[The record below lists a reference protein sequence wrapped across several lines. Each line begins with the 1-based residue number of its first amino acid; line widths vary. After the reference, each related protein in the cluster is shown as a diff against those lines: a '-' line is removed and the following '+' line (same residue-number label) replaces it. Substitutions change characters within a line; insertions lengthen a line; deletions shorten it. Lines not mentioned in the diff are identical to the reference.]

1 MGTRNIN
8 EYLGS
13 GEVENVVFNPG
24 TPSPSAQ
31 EGQISYDS
39 ASKTH
44 TSNNDILNTTLNL
57 GDEQR
62 IRVINKSGFDIAD
75 GKPLKQTGVDVT
87 TGLPTVDLAQANDI
101 DNAIVLCIST
111 HIILDGDEGMGVT
124 GGGVNDID
132 TSLLSPGLV
141 FLDDITAGEYVNTAP
156 DIATVIGL
164 VIKSDAIE
172 GSLFIKIV
180 NLASIPTLFAI
191 MRTIPDVYNLT
202 TSYQDL
208 VNYQESTT
216 IGLGVDL
223 ALGTIIG
230 LSSGIYRGTFN
241 ITLTVPTSASTRSFT
256 INIRNTVA
264 AIDAV
269 TYVVPIPRDTTE
281 ISRSFAVPFEV
292 SANDILVAQIKSDVS
307 ISGVTI
313 DSITFDVESIR
324 ARLG

>member
-1 MGTRNIN
+1 MGVRNAS
-8 EYLGS
+8 EYLNS
-13 GEVENVVFNPG
+13 GEIESVVFNPSS
-24 TPSPSAQ
+24 PSPAAK

-39 ASKTH
+39 VSKTH
-44 TSNNDILNTTLNL
+44 TSNNDILDTTLNL

-62 IRVINKSGFDIAD
+62 IRIINKSGSDIAD
-75 GKPLKQTGVDVT
+75 GKPLRQTGVDVA
-87 TGLPTVDLAQANDI
+87 TGLPTVDLAQADTI
-101 DNAIVLCIST
+101 DNALVLCIST

-124 GGGVNDID
+124 SGGVRELN
-132 TSLLSPGLV
+132 TSLLSPGII
-141 FLDDITAGEYVNTAP
+141 FLDDVSPGEFVNTAP
-156 DIATVIGL
+156 DIATVIGI
-164 VIKSDAIE
+164 VTKSDALE
-172 GSLFIKIV
+172 GTIFVEIIR
-180 NLASIPTLFAI
+180 LASIPTLFAI
-191 MRTIPDVYNLT
+191 MRDIPDVYNLT

-216 IGLGVDL
+216 IGLNVDL
-223 ALGTIIG
+223 ALGTITG

-241 ITLTVPTSASTRSFT
+241 ITITVPTSASTRSFT

-264 AIDAV
+264 AVDAI

-281 ISRSFAVPFEV
+281 VSRSFAVPFEV
-292 SANDILVAQIKSDVS
+292 AANDILVAQIKSDVA